1 IGTMSI
7 AEEATSNS
15 LLRRLHFERLQRHA
29 AKENAAK
36 TDNLSQDAIHSEV
49 QFSQAYSA
57 MPYFERPNDC
67 EMALLSQVPRRS
79 LAAGEILFPSFAA
92 LVQDVNKGGHFID
105 LGSGTGR
112 AVVAWALLR
121 PEGRA
126 SGVEIREAL
135 HLQALEVSQRLT
147 LDVQRRVHLH
157 CGDLFHFG
165 LEDADIILVNS
176 TGFDDSLMGQISR
189 RLAEAPGGCRVVL
202 LSQPLPKSDG
212 WSLVFQAPYRMS
224 WGNATAFVYE
234 RHCREEE
241 TGTGGYKRSLSELF
255 HRSEIYDFWVF
266 LCTNYLGPSELAR
279 EVKEDGGNY
288 QVTTSFFELEP
299 GETAA
304 LLLLLLN
311 RVSHPAVHRLL
322 HVNDKVIEDMA
333 KRLGQLR
340 EAWVLQQEKLIR
352 FGADQKWA
360 DVEADEATFD
370 KKVANKQMQWEQWKC
385 EATEVTSIAMSQKL
399 DWPKALHVFWSM
411 ASLRL
416 EHSVASYNAAIP
428 SDWKQCVTFID
439 KMRSG
444 VGCDAVSLTRA
455 AETLREGQW
464 PLSLHHLLALP
475 MVRLQADAVSCS
487 GAIQSCMASERL
499 EVGHWAGALHLRE
512 VAWNHYCYNAFMK
525 GCERWCLVLG
535 LFGEMLNTLVQPDVM
550 SQTLLVS
557 SWGEAS
563 AWKRILDV
571 VQRPELPRSLFT
583 YNTVMHAFVE
593 NSIWSMALTHFGQL
607 YSRSLQADKITFTI
621 ALKAQSSRWQRAVAQ
636 LDEVVCSTGLDSCNP
651 VLGPLAGLGKK
662 DSGTTTDYERES
674 ACFCALR
681 AARKWR
687 ETILQLEQMGRVR
700 LSGQRWSNL
709 QNHPGQSVAYNAA
722 VDVFDQSSCWREGLQ
737 FLGTARAQDVLV
749 DAFFFSSL
757 LTSTVRSMALVT
769 FLALVSEVKR
779 LSSLDAVASA
789 ASIQGLVQA
798 TNALETCWWLDHLQR
813 LGYCASTP
821 PDWSGEQSSQWPGR
835 HPEVYTPFREGR
847 IRAERLRDPRNRGL
861 CAGRAVKAGDT
872 ICSAQPPLSLLQY
885 SDSRSLCEVC
895 AHCRRFCGSLATAL
909 RRCLRA
915 VNAGDLEDYL
925 DDPKLIDQLE
935 QGDWHLRGR
944 LPCEHCDV
952 VFCSEECFEAGQRE
966 GWHRVLCTDL
976 TPEKRTVWKCFRQ
989 YAGKY
994 HEQFVAAAQVIA
1006 EIISLVE
1013 HHGIPLWEAMAYFS
1027 RFMKMSWL
1035 NMQSLP
1041 SMSMCQAGPVRGSL
1055 AAMAQ
1060 GKREKRQQ
1068 VMLASLE
1075 LLVAILWEER
1085 WSELL
1090 SLDYYSNLVGQ
1101 FSLSN
1106 VWVQMDHPL
1115 NDRLREMQRDPSF
1128 RHHYDGL
1135 LRACQE
1141 AMEKVKALAE
1151 DSEPE
1156 NPEETGPSS
1165 REKDMTFSLPRF
1177 EGSALY
1183 PCVALSNHSCIPNF
1197 TMRYHDGSLADMVA
1211 LRDIQEGD
1219 ELNLAYVSPS
1229 TPLPER
1235 VASLWKNWGFVCTCR
1250 RCQDEVMIRAV
1261 KSESNETKSG
1271 DDISASDL
1279 PPGIQLSPAGIAAAM
1294 AVRRD
1299 KASYIPPEDDTD
1311 DATSSDESTEEDED
1325 EEDAGVD
1332 HARNAPFS
1340 GPFGSS
1346 QIPRSVTSIEAA
1358 MREMIA
1364 DLGEDA

>member
-1 IGTMSI
+1 
-7 AEEATSNS
+7 
-15 LLRRLHFERLQRHA
+15 
-29 AKENAAK
+29 
-36 TDNLSQDAIHSEV
+36 
-49 QFSQAYSA
+49 
-57 MPYFERPNDC
+57 
-67 EMALLSQVPRRS
+67 
-79 LAAGEILFPSFAA
+79 
-92 LVQDVNKGGHFID
+92 
-105 LGSGTGR
+105 
-112 AVVAWALLR
+112 
-121 PEGRA
+121 
-126 SGVEIREAL
+126 
-135 HLQALEVSQRLT
+135 
-147 LDVQRRVHLH
+147 
-157 CGDLFHFG
+157 
-165 LEDADIILVNS
+165 
-176 TGFDDSLMGQISR
+176 
-189 RLAEAPGGCRVVL
+189 
-202 LSQPLPKSDG
+202 
-212 WSLVFQAPYRMS
+212 
-224 WGNATAFVYE
+224 
-234 RHCREEE
+234 
-241 TGTGGYKRSLSELF
+241 
-255 HRSEIYDFWVF
+255 
-266 LCTNYLGPSELAR
+266 
-279 EVKEDGGNY
+279 
-288 QVTTSFFELEP
+288 
-299 GETAA
+299 
-304 LLLLLLN
+304 
-311 RVSHPAVHRLL
+311 
-322 HVNDKVIEDMA
+322 
-333 KRLGQLR
+333 
-340 EAWVLQQEKLIR
+340 
-352 FGADQKWA
+352 
-360 DVEADEATFD
+360 
-370 KKVANKQMQWEQWKC
+370 
-385 EATEVTSIAMSQKL
+385 
-399 DWPKALHVFWSM
+399 
-411 ASLRL
+411 
-416 EHSVASYNAAIP
+416 
-428 SDWKQCVTFID
+428 
-439 KMRSG
+439 MRSG

-651 VLGPLAGLGKK
+651 VLGCFGMQTLWPLSLDLMSLLLTSLVELDTIAFLAVNRAVRGAPWQTAIGWEANGDYHGHSRCVSPIWAEFESSWHGALRTLQVMRMDTLEVDAVDLNVVLTACEKSGAWRH
-662 DSGTTTDYERES
+662 SIALYSLQTHQGTTTDYERES

-1346 QIPRSVTSIEAA
+1346 QIPKSVTSIEAA

>member
-1 IGTMSI
+1 MDAESRLTGRLKELTVDDIFQALRSAERGRLQLNVIHLNSAMGALQKQQRWQEVCNLAERMS
-7 AEEATSNS
+7 TSFLRSDIISHNV
-15 LLRRLHFERLQRHA
+15 LLR
-29 AKENAAK
+29 
-36 TDNLSQDAIHSEV
+36 
-49 QFSQAYSA
+49 
-57 MPYFERPNDC
+57 
-67 EMALLSQVPRRS
+67 
-79 LAAGEILFPSFAA
+79 AG
-92 LVQDVNKGGHFID
+92 
-105 LGSGTGR
+105 TWR
-112 AVVAWALLR
+112 
-121 PEGRA
+121 
-126 SGVEIREAL
+126 
-135 HLQALEVSQRLT
+135 
-147 LDVQRRVHLH
+147 
-157 CGDLFHFG
+157 
-165 LEDADIILVNS
+165 
-176 TGFDDSLMGQISR
+176 DSL
-189 RLAEAPGGCRVVL
+189 
-202 LSQPLPKSDG
+202 QP
-212 WSLVFQAPYRMS
+212 R
-224 WGNATAFVYE
+224 
-234 RHCREEE
+234 
-241 TGTGGYKRSLSELF
+241 
-255 HRSEIYDFWVF
+255 
-266 LCTNYLGPSELAR
+266 
-279 EVKEDGGNY
+279 
-288 QVTTSFFELEP
+288 
-299 GETAA
+299 
-304 LLLLLLN
+304 
-311 RVSHPAVHRLL
+311 
-322 HVNDKVIEDMA
+322 
-333 KRLGQLR
+333 
-340 EAWVLQQEKLIR
+340 
-352 FGADQKWA
+352 
-360 DVEADEATFD
+360 
-370 KKVANKQMQWEQWKC
+370 KC

-475 MVRLQADAVSCS
+475 MVRVLWTPSSARSFLSHQ
-487 GAIQSCMASERL
+487 
-499 EVGHWAGALHLRE
+499 VGHWAGALHLRE

-651 VLGPLAGLGKK
+651 VLGCFGMQTLWPLSLDLMSLLLTSLVELDTIAFLAVNRAVRGAPWQTAIGWEANGDYHGHSRCVSPIWAEFESSWHGALRTLQVMRMDTLEVDAVDLNVVLTACEKSGAWRH
-662 DSGTTTDYERES
+662 SIALYSLQTHQGTTTDYERES

-1346 QIPRSVTSIEAA
+1346 QIPKSVTSIEAA